1 MEKSSKEDS
10 FNLVLTKSQE
20 ALGNCLLALGDQP
33 IETTAAFSAM
43 MWAVISLAK
52 EANARG
58 EQGRPELLVD
68 FDMVARFSS
77 LMMSTNWKLD
87 SDMASKFKDIA
98 FHKCNEPVAPELLN

>member
-1 MEKSSKEDS
+1 MENTEDS

-20 ALGNCLLALGDQP
+20 ALGNCLLSLGNQP

-52 EANARG
+52 EANMKG
-58 EQGRPELLVD
+58 ELGRPELLVD
-68 FDMVARFSS
+68 FDMVARFCS

-87 SDMASKFKDIA
+87 SDMANKFKDIA
-98 FHKCNEPVAPELLN
+98 FYKCNEPITSELLN